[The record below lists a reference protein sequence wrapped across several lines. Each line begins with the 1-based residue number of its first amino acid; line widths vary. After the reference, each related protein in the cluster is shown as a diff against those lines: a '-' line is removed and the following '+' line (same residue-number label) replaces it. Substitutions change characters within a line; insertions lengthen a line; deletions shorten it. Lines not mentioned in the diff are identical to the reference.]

1 MVSATHS
8 ISNSA
13 FSLLLLCILGVSPVA
28 SSATFKWPDPR
39 MDLIDE
45 TLYGTKQLASFTEN
59 CAPGDKSTVAAQWI
73 RLAYHDS
80 STADVQDQTGGLDAS
95 IVFELERVQNVGV
108 KGLDAFK
115 HFTSPYVSMADVIAM
130 GTVLSVASCGG
141 PIIPFRGGRI
151 DATKAGPDTVPEP
164 HGDLEDH
171 IESFKRQGFT
181 KTEMIGLVACGHSLG
196 GVRKVDFPDI
206 IPESGPDFE
215 DFDRTEFKFDNAV
228 VTEFLDD
235 TTANPL
241 VRTFNETNR
250 SDLRIFGSDKNVT
263 MQSLASPDNF
273 SNTCASLFERMIN
286 TVPKGVELTDTVDP
300 FENKVSGVS
309 LFPQNGT
316 LVLQATLRRISA
328 NPERTV
334 KLFWQERQKQESASF
349 FGNLRGVKEFT
360 DYEFRVEIPL
370 GASVSNFWFTV
381 DEGSGAK
388 TVENGG
394 GRYEIEQDTVVYDP
408 ARTTIASAGVD
419 GKVLVVGV
427 RTEQAAGAKVS
438 VETYQGDTPDF
449 IPIIQNVDLQLDT
462 NNPPKDGYTF
472 FTGSIS
478 SSASYL
484 HVNAVVGGKN
494 IRQFVDS
501 DDLVL

>member
-1 MVSATHS
+1 
-8 ISNSA
+8 
-13 FSLLLLCILGVSPVA
+13 
-28 SSATFKWPDPR
+28 
-39 MDLIDE
+39 
-45 TLYGTKQLASFTEN
+45 
-59 CAPGDKSTVAAQWI
+59 
-73 RLAYHDS
+73 
-80 STADVQDQTGGLDAS
+80 
-95 IVFELERVQNVGV
+95 
-108 KGLDAFK
+108 
-115 HFTSPYVSMADVIAM
+115 M

-141 PIIPFRGGRI
+141 PIIPFRGGRV

-164 HGDLEDH
+164 YEDLEDH

-181 KTEMIGLVACGHSLG
+181 KTEMIGLVACGHTLG

-215 DFDRTEFKFDNAV
+215 NFDRTEFKFDNAV

-263 MQSLASPDNF
+263 MRRLASPDQF
-273 SNTCASLFERMIN
+273 SKTCSSLFERMIN
-286 TVPKGVELTDTVDP
+286 TVPKGVKLTDTVDP

-328 NPERTV
+328 NPKRSV
-334 KLFWQERQKQESASF
+334 KLFWQERQKQGSSACNSSGCSVNPTKTTTYSASF
-349 FGNLRGVKEFT
+349 FGKLRGVKEFT
-360 DYEFRVEIPL
+360 NYEFRAQIPL
-370 GASVSNFWFTV
+370 GASVSKFWFTV

-438 VETYQGDTPDF
+438 VETYQGDTPNY
-449 IPIIQNVDLQLDT
+449 IPIIQNIDLQLDAK
-462 NNPPKDGYTF
+462 NPPKDGYTF
-472 FTGSIS
+472 FTGTIS

-484 HVNAVVGGKN
+484 HVNAVVGGKK

-501 DDLVL
+501 KDLIL